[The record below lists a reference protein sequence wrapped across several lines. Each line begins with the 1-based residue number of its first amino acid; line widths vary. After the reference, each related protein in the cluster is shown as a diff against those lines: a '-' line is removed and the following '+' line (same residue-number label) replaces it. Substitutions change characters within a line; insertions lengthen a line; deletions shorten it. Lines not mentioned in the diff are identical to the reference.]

1 VCGWRLNAGVRTD
14 GGLRRLT
21 AAYGRRQ
28 FRYLLSAKLRNER
41 RMAKKAKEAER
52 LRQAEEKER
61 KRRLQMAVAAAR
73 TKPQAA
79 DAKGKKDPSV
89 QQTTAAAPFSPFSS
103 AWPRQPMDE
112 VGSLAEAAAAAVMDS
127 SLEAKKKA
135 DGEAATRKETEAAE
149 LEEAK
154 AALKDQTMIDAM
166 IMDDKR
172 TAPRLPP
179 LIRASY

>member
-1 VCGWRLNAGVRTD
+1 M
-14 GGLRRLT
+14 
-21 AAYGRRQ
+21 
-28 FRYLLSAKLRNER
+28 LSAKLRNER